1 MTDKRPCTRCG
12 STEPGHRISLE
23 CQVTKRALGDR
34 VVTRVGTEA
43 GVRAGTISRVWST
56 VQYEVEWDDGHRS
69 ITCSTGWLQAEEDRM
84 DFGDEG
90 RRMISEAKRVADGEL
105 RCPPCGGTGTVVNGA
120 ISHTCLDC
128 QGGGWMTRQEQN
140 LYYGEGGVNDA
151 AEDQAY
157 LDRQAEERELHD

>member
-23 CQVTKRALGDR
+23 CKVIKRTLGDR

-43 GVRAGTISRVWST
+43 GVRAGTISRVWSD

-69 ITCSTGWLQAEEDRM
+69 ITASTGWLEAEPMSR
-84 DFGDEG
+84 
-90 RRMISEAKRVADGEL
+90 SEANE
-105 RCPPCGGTGTVVNGA
+105 
-120 ISHTCLDC
+120 
-128 QGGGWMTRQEQN
+128 
-140 LYYGEGGVNDA
+140 YYGEGGVNDA

-157 LDRQAEERELHD
+157 LDRQAEEREEL